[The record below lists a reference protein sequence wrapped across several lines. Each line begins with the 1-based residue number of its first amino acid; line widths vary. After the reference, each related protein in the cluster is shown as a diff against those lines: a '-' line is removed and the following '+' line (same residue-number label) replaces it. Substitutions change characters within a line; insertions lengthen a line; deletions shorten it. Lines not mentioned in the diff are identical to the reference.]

1 MVSLCQAK
9 SVIPWCACES
19 SEGTSGFGSALGKET
34 LQDTAEG
41 KRRKRDGEREREELS
56 VHCIPDWLER
66 GG

>member
-1 MVSLCQAK
+1 MH
-9 SVIPWCACES
+9 ES
-19 SEGTSGFGSALGKET
+19 SGGTSGFGSPLGKET

-56 VHCIPDWLER
+56 VHCIPEWLER

>member
-1 MVSLCQAK
+1 MRAVEHKWLWK
-9 SVIPWCACES
+9 EPI
-19 SEGTSGFGSALGKET
+19 SEAT

-41 KRRKRDGEREREELS
+41 RRSKRDGEREREELS